1 MIVLY
6 NQNTEN
12 FWPVIVL
19 FVFITSNNPSQIFF
33 TRTFE
38 AMHDNISFQTMR
50 KMNKLNRHVIWFYLR
65 FATTEVG
72 STWSA
77 LTSTSTVS
85 VHGHQGSTFI
95 VGIECGMFVVK
106 VKCLKARWAV
116 EIEHVKIHL
125 IHMPGF
131 FYNVRK

>member
-38 AMHDNISFQTMR
+38 AMHDNNEKDEQI
-50 KMNKLNRHVIWFYLR
+50 NRYVIWFYLR

-72 STWSA
+72 ST
-77 LTSTSTVS
+77 
-85 VHGHQGSTFI
+85 
-95 VGIECGMFVVK
+95 
-106 VKCLKARWAV
+106 
-116 EIEHVKIHL
+116 
-125 IHMPGF
+125 
-131 FYNVRK
+131 